1 MEAQRGN
8 VACVEDALAVHLHT
22 EGMGGI
28 VNHLQAILVG
38 NVLDRLG
45 IAWLAIYMHWHD
57 GGGARSDGSLNLV
70 GVEVASG
77 RVDVH
82 ENRLATVPPDT
93 MGGSHEA
100 IRCGD
105 DLARDAQCLEGGEQR
120 QGSVSEEAHVW
131 HLEVGGEFLLQF
143 SVVTA
148 VVGNPLTVPNLLE
161 FCREIVEIWQQ
172 RRCHGY
178 DFLIHKSR

>member
-1 MEAQRGN
+1 METQRGD
-8 VACVEDALAVHLHT
+8 VASVKDALAVHLHT

-28 VNHLQAILVG
+28 VNHLQAVLVG
-38 NVLDRLG
+38 DVLDSLG
-45 IAWLAIYMHWHD
+45 IAWLAINMHWHD
-57 GGGARSDGSLNLV
+57 GGGARGDGSFNLAR
-70 GVEVASG
+70 VEIASG
-77 RVDVH
+77 WVDVN
-82 ENRLATVPPDT
+82 EDWLATIPPDAV
-93 MGGSHEA
+93 GGSHET

-105 DLARDAQCLEGGEQR
+105 DLARNAKCLEGGEQW
-120 QGSVSEEAHVW
+120 QSSVGEETHVW
-131 HLEVGGEFLLQF
+131 HLKVGGKFLLQF

-161 FCREIVEIWQQ
+161 FCRKIVEIWQQ